1 MPRNTEKTDAGIQA
15 SFDNFPTSRSL
26 TKSKHKKENSNLR
39 EALLMSREC
48 LIINITLLHYTRLF
62 EKSLSTN

>member
-26 TKSKHKKENSNLR
+26 TKSKHKKDNSNLR
-39 EALLMSREC
+39 EALLMSREYFR
-48 LIINITLLHYTRLF
+48 INIALLHCASSF
-62 EKSLSTN
+62 KESQ